1 MRPTPALALVLA
13 FAVAGCESG
22 PTLAGGDVT
31 PAPGRIFFLR
41 SDPLVSGSGLHV
53 TIDERFHAT
62 RISPGD
68 RTRHDRPA
76 VAFDGR
82 HLAWA
87 DVDPAPAPGA
97 PANHRLYTLD
107 RWTGELHQLLP
118 DGVRGH
124 YPSWSR
130 DGRRLAWLR
139 NDLYDPAGDELVI
152 SDRDGTGLMVVL
164 PAGEVN
170 GTMPSLS
177 PDGRQVVLV
186 SQPTSDRLEVVDVST
201 GTRSTLT
208 EAVEPFSQYLRDP
221 IWSPDGDQVA
231 FVARPWGIGD
241 SSLVRVVDRTGTLRH
256 ELRLSVYAQ
265 RPAWSPDGRRVA
277 VCREFRE
284 PRRGAY
290 AWRREVIIWTLA
302 TGETETITP
311 VQASD
316 CDPTWGR

>member
-1 MRPTPALALVLA
+1 MRPIPALALVLA
-13 FAVAGCESG
+13 FSVAACESG

-31 PAPGRIFFLR
+31 PAPGRIFFNR
-41 SDPLVSGSGLHV
+41 SDLLASGSGLYV
-53 TIDERFHAT
+53 TIDEAFQAT
-62 RISPGD
+62 RVSPGGGS
-68 RTRHDRPA
+68 RHDRPA
-76 VAFDGR
+76 VALDGR
-82 HLAWA
+82 HLAWV

-97 PANHRLYTLD
+97 PANHRLYTVD

-118 DGVRGH
+118 DGVRGL

-139 NDLYDPAGDELVI
+139 NDLYDPLGDELVI
-152 SDRDGTGLMVVL
+152 SDHDGTDLSVIL
-164 PAGEVN
+164 TADELD

-186 SQPTSDRLEVVDVST
+186 TQPTSDRLEVIDVAT
-201 GTRSTLT
+201 GTRSDLT
-208 EAVEPFSQYLRDP
+208 EEVDPFSQYLRDP
-221 IWSPDGDQVA
+221 VWSPDGDLVA

-241 SSLVRVVDRTGTLRH
+241 SSVVRVVDLGGTLRYEH
-256 ELRLSVYAQ
+256 RLAVYAQ

-284 PRRGAY
+284 PSRGY
-290 AWRREVIIWTLA
+290 YTWRREVMIWTLA

-311 VQASD
+311 AQASD